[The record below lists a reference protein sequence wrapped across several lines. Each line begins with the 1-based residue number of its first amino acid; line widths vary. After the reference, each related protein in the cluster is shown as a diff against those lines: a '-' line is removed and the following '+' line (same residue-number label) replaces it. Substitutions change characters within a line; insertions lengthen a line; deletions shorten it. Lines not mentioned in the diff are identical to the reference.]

1 MIPDHLDAAFE
12 GGRLVQTPGGA
23 GRTVRRRLADLILTT
38 GSLLLGYPGSPLVN
52 EPSPVRP
59 VVTPGRYPVWAS
71 VAWSGDGRPVG
82 VAFVVVEFAPGVP
95 RRWERA
101 GSFFTDSG
109 TGCLMDESAIGRLE
123 QLRSDST
130 DRFAAFFALRMG
142 VFGDGDC
149 NLPLDPATGANAIV
163 FKTFDGR
170 YDCFVGRGDG
180 GEPVCL
186 VVDGVG

>member
-1 MIPDHLDAAFE
+1 
-12 GGRLVQTPGGA
+12 
-23 GRTVRRRLADLILTT
+23 
-38 GSLLLGYPGSPLVN
+38 
-52 EPSPVRP
+52 
-59 VVTPGRYPVWAS
+59 
-71 VAWSGDGRPVG
+71 
-82 VAFVVVEFAPGVP
+82 
-95 RRWERA
+95 
-101 GSFFTDSG
+101 
-109 TGCLMDESAIGRLE
+109 MDESAIGRLE